1 MASIRGALARLWEAD
16 DDAAMIQQGDT
27 WFTWGEVR
35 ALAEIL
41 DTELAE
47 AGCAEG
53 SRVGVVL
60 DNRMESI
67 AALIAVLAKGRTVIT
82 LNPMQPVARLT
93 ADMTGARPHAVLA
106 PASTWS
112 EPLFRSAA
120 EAGGMIGFA
129 VDGTRV
135 VATTEAT
142 EATEATVREADSE
155 VIDAVGVE
163 MFTSGTT
170 GPPKRIPLT
179 WRQLEA
185 ALTAVHGH
193 TGAAGPADR
202 KLLTGRVALVTLPI
216 VHIGGLWAVLQNL
229 AEARPFVLLPRFT
242 VEGWCAAV
250 KEHRP
255 KVAGLPP
262 AGMRAVLSADVPAAD
277 LASLRAITAGT
288 TFVNPDLA
296 DEFTA
301 KYGIPVL
308 IMYGATEFSGAIAGW
323 TKPMHARWWTEK
335 RGSVGREMPGVSLR
349 AVAEDGTV
357 LPVGESGRL
366 EVSSSQTGTGTDE
379 WVRTS
384 DLGHLDED
392 GFVYVDGRAD
402 DAIIRGGF
410 KVHPETVAEALRAHD
425 AVLDATVYGRD
436 DERLGKVPVAVV
448 ELRDGA
454 AEVPEEELK
463 AFCRNQL
470 TAYEI
475 PVRIHTVAELPRS
488 VSLKV
493 DRRRLLEMV
502 SEIEESASV
511 SAVTPGR

>member
-1 MASIRGALARLWEAD
+1 MTSIRGALARLWEAE
-16 DDAAMIQQGDT
+16 DDAPMIQQGGT

-35 ALAEIL
+35 KLAETL
-41 DTELAE
+41 DTELAA
-47 AGCAEG
+47 AGCNGG

-67 AALIAVLAKGRTVIT
+67 AALIAILGKGRTVIT
-82 LNPMQPVARLT
+82 LNPMQPVARLS
-93 ADMTGARPHAVLA
+93 ADMAEARPHAVLA
-106 PASTWS
+106 AESVWS
-112 EPLFRSAA
+112 EQAFRSVA
-120 EAGGMIGFA
+120 EDGGMIGFA
-129 VDGTRV
+129 VDGPKV
-135 VATTEAT
+135 VATTEASAAAAQVT
-142 EATEATVREADSE
+142 DVAAKA
-155 VIDAVGVE
+155 AVGVE

-179 WRQLEA
+179 WRQIEA
-185 ALTAVHGH
+185 ALSAVHGH

-202 KLLTGRVALVTLPI
+202 KVLTGRVALVTLPI
-216 VHIGGLWAVLQNL
+216 VHIGGLWGVLQNL
-229 AEARPFVLLPRFT
+229 AETRPFVMLPRFT

-250 KEHRP
+250 KEHQP

-262 AGMRAVLSADVPAAD
+262 AAMRAVISADIPAED

-296 DEFTA
+296 DDFSA

-323 TKPMHARWWTEK
+323 TKPMHAQWWAEK
-335 RGSVGREMPGVSLR
+335 RGSVGREMPGVKLR
-349 AVAEDGTV
+349 AVAEDGTI

-366 EVSSSQTGTGTDE
+366 EVSSSQAGAGEHE

-392 GFVYVDGRAD
+392 GFVYIDGRAD
-402 DAIIRGGF
+402 DAIVRGGF
-410 KVHPETVAEALRAHD
+410 KVHPETVADALRAHE
-425 AVLDATVYGRD
+425 AILDATVYGRD
-436 DERLGKVPVAVV
+436 DARLGKVPIAVV
-448 ELRDGA
+448 ELREGA
-454 AEVPEEELK
+454 AEVPEDELK
-463 AFCRNQL
+463 TFCRNQL

-475 PVRIHTVAELPRS
+475 PVRIFTVPELPRS
-488 VSLKV
+488 ASLKV

-502 SEIEESASV
+502 TEITESESLPAVAS
-511 SAVTPGR
+511 GR

>member
-1 MASIRGALARLWEAD
+1 MTSIRGALARLWEAD
-16 DDAAMIQQGDT
+16 DDAPMIQQGDT
-27 WFTWGEVR
+27 WFAWGQVR
-35 ALAEIL
+35 ALAETL
-41 DTELAE
+41 DAALAA
-47 AGCAEG
+47 AGCHEG

-60 DNRMESI
+60 DNRTESI
-67 AALIAVLAKGRTVIT
+67 AALIAILGKGRTVIT
-82 LNPMQPVARLT
+82 LNPMQPVARLS
-93 ADMTGARPHAVLA
+93 ADMAGAHPRAVLA
-106 PASTWS
+106 PAAMWT
-112 EPLFRSAA
+112 EQVFRSAA

-129 VDGTRV
+129 VDGSTV
-135 VATTEAT
+135 VATTEANA
-142 EATEATVREADSE
+142 ATAPEPDGEIADP
-155 VIDAVGVE
+155 VGVE

-193 TGAAGPADR
+193 TGAAGPPDR

-216 VHIGGLWAVLQNL
+216 VHIGGMWGVLQNL
-229 AEARPFVLLPRFT
+229 AEARPFVMLPRFT

-250 KEHRP
+250 KEHQP

-262 AGMRAVLSADVPAAD
+262 AGMRAVISSDIPAEDLS
-277 LASLRAITAGT
+277 SLRAITAGT

-296 DEFTA
+296 EEFTA

-323 TKPMHARWWTEK
+323 TKPMHAQWWTKK
-335 RGSVGREMPGVSLR
+335 RGSVGREMPGVRLR

-366 EVSSSQTGTGTDE
+366 EVSSSQTGTGKHE

-392 GFVYVDGRAD
+392 GFVYIDGRAD

-410 KVHPETVAEALRAHD
+410 KIQPETVAEALRAH
-425 AVLDATVYGRD
+425 AAILDATVYGRA

-448 ELRDGA
+448 ELRQGA
-454 AEVPEEELK
+454 TEVPEDELK
-463 AFCRNQL
+463 AFCRGQL

-475 PVRIHTVAELPRS
+475 PVRIYTVPELPRS

-502 SEIEESASV
+502 GAIDESASV
-511 SAVTPGR
+511 SAVASGR

>member
-1 MASIRGALARLWEAD
+1 MTSIRGALGRLWEAD
-16 DDAAMIQQGDT
+16 DDAPMIQQGDT

-35 ALAEIL
+35 VLAETL
-41 DTELAE
+41 DAELAA
-47 AGCAEG
+47 AGCNGG
-53 SRVGVVL
+53 SRIGVVL

-67 AALIAVLAKGRTVIT
+67 AALIAILGKGRTVIT
-82 LNPMQPVARLT
+82 LNPMQPVARLS
-93 ADMTGARPHAVLA
+93 ADMAEAHPHAVLA
-106 PASTWS
+106 PESLWN

-120 EAGGMIGFA
+120 ETGAMIGFA
-129 VDGTRV
+129 VDGARV
-135 VATTEAT
+135 VATTEAGA
-142 EATEATVREADSE
+142 ATPPEADGA
-155 VIDAVGVE
+155 IGDAVGVE

-216 VHIGGLWAVLQNL
+216 VHIGGLWGVLQNL
-229 AEARPFVLLPRFT
+229 AEARPFVMLPRFT

-250 KEHRP
+250 KEHQP

-262 AGMRAVLSADVPAAD
+262 AAMRAVINADVPVED

-323 TKPMHARWWTEK
+323 TKPMHAQWWTKK
-335 RGSVGREMPGVSLR
+335 RGSVGREMPGVKLR

-357 LPVGESGRL
+357 LPLGESGRL
-366 EVSSSQTGTGTDE
+366 EVSSSQTGNGKHE

-392 GFVYVDGRAD
+392 GFVYIDGRAD

-410 KVHPETVAEALRAHD
+410 KVHPETVADALRAHE
-425 AVLDATVYGRD
+425 AIADATVYGRD

-454 AEVPEEELK
+454 AEVAEDELK
-463 AFCRNQL
+463 TFCRDRL

-475 PVRIHTVAELPRS
+475 PVRIYTVAELPRS

-493 DRRRLLEMV
+493 DRRRLLEMI
-502 SEIEESASV
+502 SEMDESAAAP
-511 SAVTPGR
+511 AVASGR

>member
-1 MASIRGALARLWEAD
+1 MTSIRGALARLWEAD

-35 ALAEIL
+35 ALAETL
-41 DTELAE
+41 DTELAA
-47 AGCAEG
+47 AGCGAG
-53 SRVGVVL
+53 SRIGAVL

-67 AALIAVLAKGRTVIT
+67 AALIAILGKGRTVIT

-93 ADMTGARPHAVLA
+93 ADTADAHPSAVLA
-106 PASTWS
+106 SAALWR
-112 EPLFRSAA
+112 EPVFRSAA
-120 EAGGMIGFA
+120 EEGGMIGFA
-129 VDGTRV
+129 VDGQQV
-135 VATTEAT
+135 VATTEAPAVPAPQDA
-142 EATEATVREADSE
+142 EIADP
-155 VIDAVGVE
+155 VGVE

-193 TGAAGPADR
+193 TGAAGPPDR
-202 KLLTGRVALVTLPI
+202 TPLTGRVALVTLPI
-216 VHIGGLWAVLQNL
+216 VHIGGLWGVLQNL
-229 AEARPFVLLPRFT
+229 AEARPFVMLPRFT
-242 VEGWCAAV
+242 VEGWCTAV
-250 KEHRP
+250 KEHQP

-262 AGMRAVLSADVPAAD
+262 AAMRAVINADIPAED

-308 IMYGATEFSGAIAGW
+308 VMYGATEFSGAIAGW
-323 TKPMHARWWTEK
+323 TKPMHAQWWDKK
-335 RGSVGREMPGVSLR
+335 RGSVGREMPGVKLR

-357 LPVGESGRL
+357 LPVGQSGRL
-366 EVSSSQTGTGTDE
+366 EVSSSQTGTGKHE

-392 GFVYVDGRAD
+392 GFVYIDGRAD

-425 AVLDATVYGRD
+425 AIADATVYGRED
-436 DERLGKVPVAVV
+436 DRLGKVPVAVV
-448 ELRDGA
+448 ELREGA
-454 AEVPEEELK
+454 AEVPEDELK
-463 AFCRNQL
+463 TFCRGRL

-475 PVRIHTVAELPRS
+475 PVRIYTVPELPRS

-502 SEIEESASV
+502 SEIDESA
-511 SAVTPGR
+511 AVPAVASGR

>member
-1 MASIRGALARLWEAD
+1 MMSIRGALARLWEAD
-16 DDAAMIQQGDT
+16 ADAAMIQQGDT

-35 ALAEIL
+35 ALAETL
-41 DTELAE
+41 DTELAA
-47 AGCAEG
+47 AGCNAG

-67 AALIAVLAKGRTVIT
+67 AALIAILGKGRTVIT
-82 LNPMQPVARLT
+82 LNPMQPVARLS
-93 ADMTGARPHAVLA
+93 ADMSEAHPRAVLA
-106 PASTWS
+106 SASMWS
-112 EPLFRSAA
+112 ESGFRTAA
-120 EAGGMIGFA
+120 EDRGVIGFA
-129 VDGTRV
+129 VDGPQV

-142 EATEATVREADSE
+142 AATAPQTDSDI
-155 VIDAVGVE
+155 VDAVGVE

-185 ALTAVHGH
+185 TLTAVHGH
-193 TGAAGPADR
+193 TGAAGPPDR

-216 VHIGGLWAVLQNL
+216 VHIGGLWGVLQNL
-229 AEARPFVLLPRFT
+229 AEARPFVMLPRFT

-250 KEHRP
+250 KEHQP

-262 AGMRAVLSADVPAAD
+262 AAMRAVISADVPSQD

-296 DEFTA
+296 DEFSA

-323 TKPMHARWWTEK
+323 TKPMHAQWWTKK
-335 RGSVGREMPGVSLR
+335 RGSVGREMPGVELR

-357 LPVGESGRL
+357 LPVGKSGRL
-366 EVSSSQTGTGTDE
+366 EVSSSQTGTGKHE

-392 GFVYVDGRAD
+392 GFVYIDGRAD

-425 AVLDATVYGRD
+425 AILDATVYGRD
-436 DERLGKVPVAVV
+436 DERLGKVPIAVV
-448 ELRDGA
+448 ELREGA
-454 AEVPEEELK
+454 AEVPEEELR
-463 AFCRNQL
+463 AFCRGQL

-475 PVRIHTVAELPRS
+475 PVRIYTVPELPRS

-502 SEIEESASV
+502 SEMDESASV
-511 SAVTPGR
+511 PAVESGR

>member
-1 MASIRGALARLWEAD
+1 MTTIRGALARLWEAD
-16 DDAAMIQQGDT
+16 DDAAMIQQGET
-27 WFTWGEVR
+27 WFTWGQVR
-35 ALAEIL
+35 VLAESL
-41 DTELAE
+41 DAALIG
-47 AGCAEG
+47 AGCHAG
-53 SRVGVVL
+53 SRIGVVL

-67 AALIAVLAKGRTVIT
+67 AAVVALLGNGRTVIT
-82 LNPMQPVARLT
+82 LNPMQPVTRLSN
-93 ADMTGARPHAVLA
+93 DMTGAHPDAVLA
-106 PASTWS
+106 SAEMWS
-112 EPLFRSAA
+112 EPVFRAAA

-129 VDGTRV
+129 VDGAEV
-135 VATTEAT
+135 VATTDPALDGT
-142 EATEATVREADSE
+142 ARSN
-155 VIDAVGVE
+155 DAVAEPVGVE

-202 KLLTGRVALVTLPI
+202 KPLTGRVALVTLPI
-216 VHIGGLWAVLQNL
+216 VHIGGLWGVLQNL
-229 AEARPFVLLPRFT
+229 AEARPFVMLPRFT
-242 VEGWCAAV
+242 VEGWCTAV
-250 KEHRP
+250 REHQP
-255 KVAGLPP
+255 KIAGLPP
-262 AGMRAVLSADVPAAD
+262 AAMRAVISADVPAAD

-308 IMYGATEFSGAIAGW
+308 IMYGATEFAGAIAGW
-323 TKPMHARWWTEK
+323 TKPMHAQWWAEK
-335 RGSVGREMPGVSLR
+335 RGSVGRAMPGVELR
-349 AVAEDGTV
+349 VVGDDGSV
-357 LPVGESGRL
+357 RPLGESGRL
-366 EVSSSQTGTGTDE
+366 EVSSSQTGTGKGD

-384 DLGHLDED
+384 DLGHVDED
-392 GFVYVDGRAD
+392 GFLYIDGRAD
-402 DAIIRGGF
+402 DTIIRGGF

-448 ELRDGA
+448 EFLNGSGPV
-454 AEVPEEELK
+454 AEDELK
-463 AFCRNQL
+463 AFCRGQL

-475 PVRIHTVAELPRS
+475 PVRIYSVPELPRS

-493 DRRRLLEMV
+493 DRRRLIEMV
-502 SEIEESASV
+502 SEIDEAATA
-511 SAVTPGR
+511 AVPSGR

>member
-1 MASIRGALARLWEAD
+1 MTSIRGALARLWEAD

-35 ALAEIL
+35 ALAESL
-41 DTELAE
+41 DAALAG
-47 AGCAEG
+47 AGCGAG

-60 DNRMESI
+60 GNRMESI
-67 AALIAVLAKGRTVIT
+67 AALIAILGKGRTVIT
-82 LNPMQPVARLT
+82 LNPMQPVARLS
-93 ADMTGARPHAVLA
+93 ADMADARPRAVLA
-106 PASTWS
+106 PASMWS
-112 EPLFRSAA
+112 EPEFRSAA
-120 EAGGMIGFA
+120 ENGGMIGFA
-129 VDGTRV
+129 VDGSQV
-135 VATTEAT
+135 NATTEVTAGAPAT
-142 EATEATVREADSE
+142 EAEIADP
-155 VIDAVGVE
+155 VGIE

-185 ALTAVHGH
+185 ALSAVHGH

-216 VHIGGLWAVLQNL
+216 VHIGGLWGVLQNL
-229 AEARPFVLLPRFT
+229 AEARPFVMLPRFT

-250 KEHRP
+250 KEHQP

-323 TKPMHARWWTEK
+323 TKPMHAEWWAKK
-335 RGSVGREMPGVSLR
+335 RGSVGREMPGVRLR

-357 LPVGESGRL
+357 LPVGQSGRL
-366 EVSSSQTGTGTDE
+366 EVSSSQTGTGTGD

-384 DLGHLDED
+384 DIGHLDED
-392 GFVYVDGRAD
+392 GFVYIDGRAD

-410 KVHPETVAEALRAHD
+410 KIQPETVAEALRAHD
-425 AVLDATVYGRD
+425 AILDASVYGRD
-436 DERLGKVPVAVV
+436 DERLGKVPVAAI
-448 ELRDGA
+448 ELVDGA
-454 AEVPEEELK
+454 AEVSEDDLK

-470 TAYEI
+470 TAYEV
-475 PVRIHTVAELPRS
+475 PVRIYTVPELPRS
-488 VSLKV
+488 ASLKV
-493 DRRRLLEMV
+493 DRRRLLEMI
-502 SEIEESASV
+502 SDIEESATA
-511 SAVTPGR
+511 SAGASGR

>member
-1 MASIRGALARLWEAD
+1 MTSIRSALARLWAAD
-16 DDAAMIQQGDT
+16 DAAAMIQQGET

-35 ALAEIL
+35 ALAETL
-41 DTELAE
+41 DAALNE
-47 AGCAEG
+47 AGCREG

-67 AALIAVLAKGRTVIT
+67 AALIAILREGRTVIT
-82 LNPMQPVARLT
+82 LNPMQPVMRLRN
-93 ADMTGARPHAVLA
+93 DMTNARPRAVLA
-106 PASTWS
+106 SADMWN

-120 EAGGMIGFA
+120 EVDNMIGFA
-129 VDGTRV
+129 VDGV
-135 VATTEAT
+135 
-142 EATEATVREADSE
+142 E
-155 VIDAVGVE
+155 VIPMTGVDRHGSPHSEDAIVEPVGVE

-193 TGAAGPADR
+193 TGAAGPDDQ
-202 KLLTGRVALVTLPI
+202 KPFTGRVALVTLPI
-216 VHIGGLWAVLQNL
+216 VHIGGLWGVLQNL
-229 AEARPFVLLPRFT
+229 AEARPFVMLPRFT

-250 KEHRP
+250 REHRP

-262 AGMRAVLSADVPAAD
+262 AAMRAVISADVPAAD

-308 IMYGATEFSGAIAGW
+308 VMYGATEFSGAIAGW
-323 TKPMHARWWTEK
+323 TKPMHGQWWAEK
-335 RGSVGREMPGVSLR
+335 RGSVGRAMPGVELR
-349 AVAEDGTV
+349 VISDDGV
-357 LPVGESGRL
+357 ILPLGESGRL
-366 EVSSSQTGTGTDE
+366 EVSSSQTGTGKGD

-384 DLGHLDED
+384 DLGHVDED
-392 GFVYVDGRAD
+392 GFLYIDGRAD
-402 DAIIRGGF
+402 DVIVRGGF
-410 KVHPETVAEALRAHD
+410 KIQPETVAEALRAHD
-425 AVLDATVYGRD
+425 AVLDATVYGRE
-436 DERLGKVPVAVV
+436 DERLGNVPVGVV
-448 ELRDGA
+448 ELVDGA
-454 AEVPEEELK
+454 APVTEDELK
-463 AFCRNQL
+463 AFCRAQL

-475 PVRIHTVAELPRS
+475 PVRVYTVAELPRS

-502 SEIEESASV
+502 SEIDESRTAAAAS
-511 SAVTPGR
+511 GR

>member
-1 MASIRGALARLWEAD
+1 MTSIREALARLWEAD
-16 DDAAMIQQGDT
+16 DDAAMIQQGDS

-35 ALAEIL
+35 TLAETL
-41 DTELAE
+41 DTELAG
-47 AGCAEG
+47 AGCGEG
-53 SRVGVVL
+53 SRIGVVL

-67 AALIAVLAKGRTVIT
+67 AALIAILGQGRTVIT

-93 ADMTGARPHAVLA
+93 ADMTGARPSAVLA
-106 PASTWS
+106 SSAMWN

-120 EAGGMIGFA
+120 VVGGMIGFA
-129 VDGTRV
+129 VDGSQV
-135 VATTEAT
+135 VATTEETPAMNARS
-142 EATEATVREADSE
+142 EPDS
-155 VIDAVGVE
+155 VTTDAVGVE

-185 ALTAVHGH
+185 ALAAVHGH
-193 TGAAGPADR
+193 TGAAGPDDR
-202 KLLTGRVALVTLPI
+202 KLLSGRVALVTLPI
-216 VHIGGLWAVLQNL
+216 VHIGGLWGVLQNL

-242 VEGWCAAV
+242 VGGWCAAV

-262 AGMRAVLSADVPAAD
+262 AGIRAVLSADIPAED
-277 LASLRAITAGT
+277 LSSLRAITAGT

-323 TKPMHARWWTEK
+323 TKPMHAQWWTKK

-349 AVAEDGTV
+349 AVAEDGTI
-357 LPVGESGRL
+357 LPLGESGRL
-366 EVSSSQTGTGTDE
+366 EVSSSQTGNGKHE

-392 GFVYVDGRAD
+392 GFVYIDGRAD

-425 AVLDATVYGRD
+425 AILDATVYGRD

-448 ELRDGA
+448 ELRDSTA
-454 AEVPEEELK
+454 KVVEDELK

-475 PVRIHTVAELPRS
+475 PVRIYTVAELPRS

-502 SEIEESASV
+502 SEIEESESV
-511 SAVTPGR
+511 SAIASGR

>member
-1 MASIRGALARLWEAD
+1 MTSIRGALARLWEAD
-16 DDAAMIQQGDT
+16 DDAPMIQQGDT

-35 ALAEIL
+35 VLAETL
-41 DTELAE
+41 DAELAA
-47 AGCAEG
+47 AGCNGG
-53 SRVGVVL
+53 SRIGVVL

-67 AALIAVLAKGRTVIT
+67 AALIAILGKGRTVIT
-82 LNPMQPVARLT
+82 LNPMQPVARLS
-93 ADMTGARPHAVLA
+93 ADMAEAHPHAVLA
-106 PASTWS
+106 PESLWN

-120 EAGGMIGFA
+120 ETGAMIGFA
-129 VDGTRV
+129 VDGARV
-135 VATTEAT
+135 VATTEAGA
-142 EATEATVREADSE
+142 ATPPEADGA
-155 VIDAVGVE
+155 IGDAVGVE

-185 ALTAVHGH
+185 ALIAVHGH
-193 TGAAGPADR
+193 TGAAGPPDR

-216 VHIGGLWAVLQNL
+216 VHIGGLWGVLQNL
-229 AEARPFVLLPRFT
+229 AEARPFVMLPRFT

-250 KEHRP
+250 KEHQP

-262 AGMRAVLSADVPAAD
+262 AAMRAVINADVPAED

-323 TKPMHARWWTEK
+323 TKPMHAQWWTKK
-335 RGSVGREMPGVSLR
+335 RGSVGREMPGVKLR

-357 LPVGESGRL
+357 LPIGESGRL
-366 EVSSSQTGTGTDE
+366 EVRSSQTGDGKHE

-392 GFVYVDGRAD
+392 GFVYIDGRAD

-410 KVHPETVAEALRAHD
+410 KVHPETVADALRAHE
-425 AVLDATVYGRD
+425 AIADATVYGRD

-454 AEVPEEELK
+454 AEVAEDELK
-463 AFCRNQL
+463 TFCRDRL

-475 PVRIHTVAELPRS
+475 PVRIYTVAELPRS

-493 DRRRLLEMV
+493 DRRRLLEMI
-502 SEIEESASV
+502 SEIDESAAAPVIAS
-511 SAVTPGR
+511 GR